1 MFNYSIQN
9 ALQARIFQESEVQDL
24 FKGKNKQILSAK
36 RHKALHLA
44 RLLVRNASRERSELA
59 ELQIEARSMRFGDDK
74 GRYSIRFMAEKL
86 DKQIPKSEA
95 YLNLV
100 RKFTTH
106 YIAIY
111 DKLFFFGS
119 LFATRRVS
127 YRVKWMEE
135 NKVKNSVA
143 TTSADLDPSDNQVK
157 ECAINLHSGD
167 GLGTLAH
174 EMLHAFMLI
183 FGCRGCYKPP
193 EQTTDAGHGHAWQ
206 DAAYEIEVAC
216 DLFLSNDV
224 NLGRWTSLSHDV
236 ENHGM
241 PMPEERLLRKW
252 DLIGPHP
259 FQQTPEV
266 PESAGKTNNIT
277 KKISEPSSSKQE
289 LPHRPT
295 GKLGGEHDKCEGT
308 SRTGER
314 APPRKEEK
322 RDPPRKDNRGEN
334 RVPPKSGELGKKR
347 EKLDPPKTSERAS
360 PRRDDR
366 GERRDPPRSKANEEI
381 GSSKNSSRQNLTP
394 AAENKPSRKLDPS
407 KRRTPLG

>member
-1 MFNYSIQN
+1 MYQVSSATLRNKLPDFFGAYISVNVHVN
-9 ALQARIFQESEVQDL
+9 L
-24 FKGKNKQILSAK
+24 FEGKNKQILSAK
-36 RHKALHLA
+36 RHKASHLA
-44 RLLVRNASRERSELA
+44 RLLVRNASRERSELT

-86 DKQIPKSEA
+86 DKQIPKSKF
-95 YLNLV
+95 YLDLV

-119 LFATRRVS
+119 LFATRRVG
-127 YRVKWMEE
+127 YRVKWKEE

-143 TTSADLDPSDNQVK
+143 TTSADLDPSGNQVK
-157 ECAINLHSGD
+157 ECAIDLYVKTYSSYATTQEQVRRW
-167 GLGTLAH
+167 LGTLAH

-266 PESAGKTNNIT
+266 PESAGKTNNDT
-277 KKISEPSSSKQE
+277 KKSSEPSSSKQE

-295 GKLGGEHDKCEGT
+295 GKLGGEHDKLEGT
-308 SRTGER
+308 GRTGER
-314 APPRKEEK
+314 APPR
-322 RDPPRKDNRGEN
+322 RDY
-334 RVPPKSGELGKKR
+334 RV
-347 EKLDPPKTSERAS
+347 
-360 PRRDDR
+360 
-366 GERRDPPRSKANEEI
+366 ERRDLPRSKAKEKI
-381 GSSKNSSRQNLTP
+381 GSSKNSSRQDLTP
-394 AAENKPSRKLDPS
+394 AAENKPSREPDPS
-407 KRRTPLG
+407 KRRKPLG